1 MSSPFLVAAKQH
13 MSSFYSVAE
22 PLRFVDHT
30 YHDYSRYLEQGGPLI
45 KHKKST
51 DNFPARLHRML
62 SNEEHSDV
70 ICWMVRGHYLPSTPV
85 S

>member
-1 MSSPFLVAAKQH
+1 M
-13 MSSFYSVAE
+13 

-30 YHDYSRYLEQGGPLI
+30 YHDYSRYLEQGGKLI

-51 DNFPARLHRML
+51 NKFPARLHRML

-70 ICWMVRGHYLPSTPV
+70 ICWMVRQALGVEDVLYCVVYDVCAHLDCS
-85 S
+85 SS